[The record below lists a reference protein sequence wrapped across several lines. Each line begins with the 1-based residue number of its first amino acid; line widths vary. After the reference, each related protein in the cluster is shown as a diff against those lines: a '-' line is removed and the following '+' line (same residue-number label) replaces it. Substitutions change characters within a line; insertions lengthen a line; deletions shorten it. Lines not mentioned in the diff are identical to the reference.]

1 MIRIYLKK
9 EDIPDHWEMIEYN
22 DAYFD
27 IETCKHKK
35 ISEFGKK
42 FIPLIDGSEWIDKTS
57 IRSKFNN
64 REIGIENISTGCK
77 TLLNIICNPD
87 KIFNIMECGW
97 NAVDEILKLEEGSVY
112 MPYDLI
118 TVLENPIQV
127 VKDKKSYIVKDYQ
140 EYMKLRSQ

>member
-1 MIRIYLKK
+1 
-9 EDIPDHWEMIEYN
+9 
-22 DAYFD
+22 
-27 IETCKHKK
+27 
-35 ISEFGKK
+35 
-42 FIPLIDGSEWIDKTS
+42 
-57 IRSKFNN
+57 
-64 REIGIENISTGCK
+64 
-77 TLLNIICNPD
+77 
-87 KIFNIMECGW
+87 MECGW

>member
-1 MIRIYLKK
+1 ML
-9 EDIPDHWEMIEYN
+9 
-22 DAYFD
+22 F
-27 IETCKHKK
+27 
-35 ISEFGKK
+35 
-42 FIPLIDGSEWIDKTS
+42 
-57 IRSKFNN
+57 RS
-64 REIGIENISTGCK
+64 
-77 TLLNIICNPD
+77 
-87 KIFNIMECGW
+87 MECGW